1 MMFFAMAVLGF
12 VVIVATALVRRVKD
26 IYPEVCLGV
35 ALPIFFILLAP
46 FGIVT
51 AWARPSTMDVALR
64 HADLAL
70 GLDGFAMTR
79 WLIACRLYEVALVAY
94 AALPVMMAVA
104 WSLER
109 SAVLVRAILIGAVLC
124 LPFYLL
130 LPACG
135 PAWAYPQFP
144 AAESIGLAYIPWRPR
159 NCIPSM
165 HFTWALL
172 LARNIKDRVWRW
184 VFVVNAVLTAF
195 VAVAVGEHYFVD
207 MLAAIPF
214 TMLVQKLASSGL
226 LGEWPRFASARVS
239 PIDTGET
246 SQKETVPVASE

>member
-1 MMFFAMAVLGF
+1 MMFFAMAVLGC
-12 VVIVATALVRRVKD
+12 VLIVATALVRRVKD

-35 ALPIFFILLAP
+35 ALPIFFIFLAP
-46 FGIVT
+46 LGIAT

-70 GLDGFAMTR
+70 GLDGFALTR
-79 WLIACRLYEVALVAY
+79 LLVACRLYGVALVTY
-94 AALPVMMAVA
+94 AALPVMMAIG

-109 SAVLVRAILIGAVLC
+109 SAVLVRGIVIGAILC

-144 AAESIGLAYIPWRPR
+144 ASESIGLSYIPWRPR
-159 NCIPSM
+159 NCVPSM

-172 LARNIKDRVWRW
+172 LAFNIQSQKWRW

-214 TMLVQKLASSGL
+214 TVLVQILASSGL
-226 LGEWPRFASARVS
+226 LGQWPRFAAAPVRARGS
-239 PIDTGET
+239 GET
-246 SQKETVPVASE
+246 SQKETVPVAPE